1 VTDRSRGIPD
11 AVKSLSY
18 TFRYNDLAHLEAS
31 LGPDVACVILEPV
44 VFQEPDPGYLAGV
57 RKLCDQAGALLIFDE
72 MWTGFRLAAGGAQ
85 AFYGVR
91 ADLAAYSK
99 AIANGMPISV
109 LAGRRD
115 VMELLN
121 QDVFF
126 FTTFGGEALS
136 LAAAKATIAEIR
148 EKNVPAFLARQGAAL
163 KREYASLC
171 ERLDLGWTRVIGPD
185 CRSLV
190 TFDAAAGNPLE
201 MKSFV
206 QQEMFR
212 QGILW
217 NGFHN
222 MSFSHGDAELD
233 RVIQA
238 YAAVLPRLGDA
249 VRRGAVGEML
259 RGEAVAPVF
268 RRTDN
273 FNVRPR
279 A

>member
-1 VTDRSRGIPD
+1 
-11 AVKSLSY
+11 VKSLSY

-31 LGPDVACVILEPV
+31 LGPDVACVIMEPV
-44 VFQEPDPGYLAGV
+44 VFQEPEPGYLAGV
-57 RKLCDQAGALLIFDE
+57 RRLCDQAGALLVFDE

-85 AFYGVR
+85 EFYGVR
-91 ADLAAYSK
+91 ADLATYSK

-115 VMELLN
+115 VMNLCD

-136 LAAAKATIAEIR
+136 LAAARATIAEIR
-148 EKNVPAFLARQGAAL
+148 EKNVPAFLARQGAVL
-163 KREYASLC
+163 KREFAALTAK
-171 ERLDLGWTRVIGPD
+171 LDMEWTRVIGPD

-190 TFDAAAGNPLE
+190 TFDASAGNPLE

-212 QGILW
+212 HGVLW

-222 MSFSHGDAELD
+222 MSFSHGDAELEHVV
-233 RVIQA
+233 RA
-238 YAAVLPRLGDA
+238 YAEVLPRLRDA
-249 VRRGAVGEML
+249 VARGAVRDML
-259 RGEAVAPVF
+259 RGEPVAPVF